1 MNKNINQLLLGL
13 LLVSFLFTSGCKT
26 QEYEIV
32 LPYKNAR
39 FIDQLPERFLIRCA
53 ELPERITLNG
63 VPVQHLFEFADGQA
77 IASGLDLS
85 PYLTQGQNNLSV
97 NPQEF
102 GPRRFF
108 FFDNQ
113 GPRVVIT
120 EALPTESELGNR
132 VTIHGKL
139 VDPSGVYALE
149 VNGVPATLGSRNE
162 FEVQVSPSQFYQFNT
177 EDVYAQVDTLH
188 YADRATVLNDIVK
201 LDVDQATIDEL
212 VPFAQELVEEQN
224 LAALLGSANA
234 NTLFSESVSI
244 GLGKVVIVPEQ
255 CFRVCVPVFG
265 CREECTPEVAI
276 GPLNV
281 DLISVSATLT
291 DLEFEELEISE
302 LDLKSGSGWDG
313 IGLDAEL
320 RNTDLG
326 VRINSRL
333 LSFNSEE
340 NELMDL
346 LGINTSGLTVGFNAG
361 INVNRLRLAA
371 DFGLEAEN
379 GDVNV
384 SVQSINAIGLGS
396 ADSDFNLNFNLP
408 AAIRNFGF
416 GLAGMVADLIE
427 SGIEGARDLIVDLL
441 LGKLVPLIANLI
453 IDPLINE
460 LQVRLGATVNN
471 GALLTALVGVQD
483 LDVVDSNRMTIS
495 LMGRIG
501 TETTELEPGDIEL
514 GVNLGFPEVLQLDD
528 HLFPDLLGI
537 PEQLGPAP
545 GLAPNMLGFRFTPT
559 TVPAADNTA
568 NLGLVVNSNIIN
580 QALLAV
586 YEAGILSP
594 TVPILDELSAT
605 GGYFIT
611 TMDNANTR
619 IVLAPK
625 SVPELSF
632 RGGDRSGEAQ
642 SIAFLTVD
650 YFEIHYEVRNEAGDW
665 ELSSRTSFNMEVP
678 VQLSTDGE
686 SGLQLAL
693 INPQLD
699 ISLNTG
705 QWFDYRLQFPPKL
718 FFGRAIAGLIVDQ
731 INRGLSVVQLPDS
744 LVLSYGD
751 SSLAVMPG
759 SVKTVGK
766 PRHHFGLNASF
777 DAL

>member
-13 LLVSFLFTSGCKT
+13 LLVSFLITSGCKS

-39 FIDQLPERFLIRCA
+39 FIDQLPDRFLIRCD

-63 VPVQHLFEFADGQA
+63 VPVQHLFEFAEGQA

-120 EALPTESELGNR
+120 EALPTESAAGDL

-139 VDPSGVYALE
+139 VDPSGVYAME

-244 GLGKVVIVPEQ
+244 GLGKVVIVPRQ
-255 CFRVCVPVFG
+255 CFEVCVPFVG
-265 CREECTPEVAI
+265 CYEDCTPEVAI

-291 DLEFEELEISE
+291 DLEFEELDINQ

-313 IGLDAEL
+313 VSLDAEL
-320 RNTDLG
+320 RDTDLG

-371 DFGLEAEN
+371 DFGLEAED

-384 SVQSINAIGLGS
+384 SVQSINAIGLGG

-416 GLAGMVADLIE
+416 GLAGRVADLIE
-427 SGIEGARDLIVDLL
+427 SGIEGARDLIADLL

-471 GALLTALVGVQD
+471 GAFLTALVGVQD
-483 LDVVDSNRMTIS
+483 LHVVNSNRMTIS

-501 TETTELEPGDIEL
+501 TESTELSPGDIEL

-528 HLFPDLLGI
+528 HIFPDLLGI
-537 PEQLGPAP
+537 PEQLGTAP

-559 TVPAADNTA
+559 NVPAADNTA

-594 TVPILDELSAT
+594 TVPILDELSET

-632 RGGDRSGEAQ
+632 RGVDQ

-665 ELSSRTSFNMEVP
+665 ELASRTSFNMEVP
-678 VQLSTDGE
+678 VQLATDGE

-693 INPQLD
+693 INPQID
-699 ISLNTG
+699 ISLNLG
-705 QWFDYRLQFPPKL
+705 QWYDYRLQFPPKL
-718 FFGRAIAGLIVDQ
+718 FFGRAIAGLILEQ
-731 INRGLSVVQLPDS
+731 INRGLGVVQLPDS

-751 SSLAVMPG
+751 SSLSIMPG
-759 SVKTVGK
+759 SVKT
-766 PRHHFGLNASF
+766 
-777 DAL
+777 